1 MIKCNIINNL
11 HEVYD
16 KYDAFI
22 VDIWGVLWD
31 GLEAYDYAKDTL
43 EELRK
48 NKKNIVLLSNAPR
61 RSSLVAERLS
71 SIGINQNHYDTIIS
85 SGEVCREYF
94 LGNNLN
100 LKKVDSFFYFIG
112 QEADKGIALN
122 LKIKEKKSISESNF
136 LLVCGTRDFDHTL
149 ENYLK
154 ELDEG
159 LKLNLP
165 LVCANPDKVVIR
177 KDGNLIVC
185 AGILADYYESHGGKV
200 FYFGKP
206 YKEVYKKCLTYL
218 NVVKPTISSKN
229 VLVIGD
235 SLETDILGANKAG
248 IKSLLIA
255 DGIHSK
261 QLYNNV
267 HSNLSLKNLTTLS
280 KKFSAFPDYLIKSF
294 IF

>member
-11 HEVYD
+11 YEVYD

-31 GLEAYDYAKDTL
+31 GLEAYDYARDTL

-61 RSSLVAERLS
+61 RSSLVSERLG
-71 SIGINQNHYDTIIS
+71 SIGINKNHYDAIIS

-94 LGNNLN
+94 LDNSLN
-100 LKKVDSFFYFIG
+100 LKKVGNFFYFIG
-112 QEADKGIALN
+112 QEADKGITLN
-122 LKIKEKKSISESNF
+122 LKVKEKENIHESNF
-136 LLVCGTRDFDHTL
+136 LLVCGTRDFGHTL
-149 ENYLK
+149 KDYLK
-154 ELDEG
+154 ELDQG
-159 LKLNLP
+159 LKLSLP
-165 LVCANPDKVVIR
+165 LVCANPDKVVVR

-185 AGILADYYESHGGKV
+185 AGILADYYQNNGGKV

-206 YKEVYKKCLTYL
+206 YKEVYKKCLAFL
-218 NVVKPTISSKN
+218 NKINPAISNKD

-235 SLETDILGANKAG
+235 SLETDILGANKAA

-255 DGIHSK
+255 NGIHSK
-261 QLYNNV
+261 QLYKN
-267 HSNLSLKNLTTLS
+267 SAASLSLKNLKNLS
-280 KKFSAFPDYLIKSF
+280 QEFSAFPDYLIKSF

>member
-31 GLEAYDYAKDTL
+31 GLEAYDYARDTL
-43 EELRK
+43 EELKK
-48 NKKNIVLLSNAPR
+48 NKKNIILLSNAPR
-61 RSSLVAERLS
+61 RSSLVSERLG
-71 SIGINQNHYDTIIS
+71 SIGINKNHYDTIIS

-94 LGNNLN
+94 LDNSLN
-100 LKKVDSFFYFIG
+100 LKKVGNFFYFIG
-112 QEADKGIALN
+112 QEADKGITLN
-122 LKIKEKKSISESNF
+122 LKVREKENIPESNF
-136 LLVCGTRDFDHTL
+136 LLVCGTRDFGHTL
-149 ENYLK
+149 KDYLR
-154 ELDEG
+154 ELDQG

-185 AGILADYYESHGGKV
+185 AGILADYYQKNGGKV

-206 YKEVYKKCLTYL
+206 YKEVYKKCLAFL
-218 NVVKPTISSKN
+218 NSINPPISNKDI
-229 VLVIGD
+229 LVIGD
-235 SLETDILGANKAG
+235 SLETDILGANKAA

-255 DGIHSK
+255 NGIHSK
-261 QLYNNV
+261 QLYKN
-267 HSNLSLKNLTTLS
+267 SAASLSLENLKPLS
-280 KKFSAFPDYLIKSF
+280 QEFSAFPDYIIKSF

>member
-1 MIKCNIINNL
+1 MTKCNIIKNL
-11 HEVYD
+11 YEVYD

-31 GLEAYDYAKDTL
+31 GLEAYEYAKDTL

-48 NKKNIVLLSNAPR
+48 NKKYIVLLSNAPR

-218 NVVKPTISSKN
+218 SVVNPTVSSKN

>member
-1 MIKCNIINNL
+1 MTKCNIIKNL
-11 HEVYD
+11 YEVYD

-31 GLEAYDYAKDTL
+31 GLEAYEYAKDTL

-48 NKKNIVLLSNAPR
+48 NKKYIVLLSNAPR

-218 NVVKPTISSKN
+218 SVVKPTISSKN